1 MKYFGLAITDKTIS
15 MANATR
21 HKVEK
26 NQKIIIANNN
36 NNITNIQ
43 KNNSKEE
50 KINLNSDSV
59 NSNNFMRDLNLQRI
73 KE

>member
-1 MKYFGLAITDKTIS
+1 MLIEDNTFIDLTYTL
-15 MANATR
+15 
-21 HKVEK
+21 
-26 NQKIIIANNN
+26 NNN

>member
-1 MKYFGLAITDKTIS
+1 MLQSIS
-15 MANATR
+15 ISLMENNSNNIINVN
-21 HKVEK
+21 KVED
-26 NQKIIIANNN
+26 
-36 NNITNIQ
+36 TNL
-43 KNNSKEE
+43 SKEE